1 MSPKRDNGFTL
12 IEVLIAFAILAVTLG
27 SVSAALS
34 TGLSHELAA
43 ERATA
48 RVLEARS
55 LFDRLGTDLPLAEG
69 RLEGR
74 MVTGETWLMTISRLN
89 ADDEIRPFE
98 AYEVVLTVF
107 GDNGPV
113 LSLGSLEVGG

>member
-1 MSPKRDNGFTL
+1 MRPKRDSGFTL

-89 ADDEIRPFE
+89 ADDEIRLFE